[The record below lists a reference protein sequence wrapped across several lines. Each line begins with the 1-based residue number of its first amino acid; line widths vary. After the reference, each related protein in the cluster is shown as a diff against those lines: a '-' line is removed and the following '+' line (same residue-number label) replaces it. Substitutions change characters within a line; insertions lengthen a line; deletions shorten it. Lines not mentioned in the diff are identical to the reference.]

1 MKAGRTLLQPGDR
14 VLVTRLD
21 YLGDVVLSLPLVDAL
36 AARWPGIEIDY
47 LTREPAA
54 SLLRGE
60 AEGGAISRVFT
71 LERGAGFLDSLALIH
86 SLRGRRY
93 RAVIDLYSN
102 PRSAWLSWFTGARLR
117 VGGDRRGRRHLYT
130 HPMRVGDD
138 VRAATEHHLR
148 YGAPLGVDGDATR
161 PRLHIGDEEIE
172 RAHSHLRRAGVDGT
186 SGRPRVGIHPGG
198 KWSVKRWPTGKFAE
212 LVTLLRTR
220 MDADVIVFTGPGEEE
235 HTEAL
240 RAIVGDGASY
250 LDVMPIR
257 DLAAVISTL
266 DAIVACDGG
275 VMHVSVACGTPTVG
289 IFGSAEPEVWFP
301 YRDLGPF
308 RAAFKPLP
316 CRPCHRHVC
325 PLGHTDCLNGLDAGR
340 VLDDVAA
347 VLGQG
352 EVRTHR

>member
-1 MKAGRTLLQPGDR
+1 

-21 YLGDVVLSLPLVDAL
+21 YLGDVVLSLPLVHAL

-54 SLLRGE
+54 ALLRGE
-60 AEGGAISRVFT
+60 VDAGVLTRVFT
-71 LERGAGFLDSLALIH
+71 VARGAGLLDSLRLIV
-86 SLRGRRY
+86 SLRRRRY

-102 PRSAWLSWFTGARLR
+102 PRSAWLSWLTGARLR

-130 HPMRVGDD
+130 HPMRVGGE

-148 YGAPLGVDGDATR
+148 YGAPLGVDAHPTR
-161 PRLHIGDEEIE
+161 PQLHIGAGELA
-172 RAHSHLRRAGVDGT
+172 RAHEYLRHAGVDT
-186 SGRPRVGIHPGG
+186 ESPRPLVGIHPGG

-212 LVTLLRTR
+212 LVTLLRSR
-220 MDADVIVFTGPGEEE
+220 MDATVVVFTGPGEEG
-235 HTEAL
+235 HTVAL
-240 RAIVGDGASY
+240 RGVVGDGVHT

-266 DAIVACDGG
+266 DAVVACDGG

-301 YRDLGPF
+301 YHDLGPF
-308 RAAFKPLP
+308 RAAFNPLP
-316 CRPCHRHVC
+316 CRPCHRHQC
-325 PLGHTDCLNGLDAGR
+325 PLGHTDCLNGLDAEQ
-340 VLDDVAA
+340 VLDDVAT
-347 VLGQG
+347 VLGRG
-352 EVRTHR
+352 EVSGHR